1 MCHNENYWDLKES
14 KDQAI
19 FSWTVVLFDLIENYL
34 NFAILSA
41 TRATLTPQTSRLPDI
56 LTYARWRIK

>member
-14 KDQAI
+14 KGSGYI
-19 FSWTVVLFDLIENYL
+19 LMNYIVM

-56 LTYARWRIK
+56 LTNAR